1 MTQYAVGD
9 AVSHGGS
16 SWRASIAHSDY
27 PPGDPLPAW
36 IGPSYQWRIARDR
49 DVGSSDLI
57 IDLDSTAYSAD
68 PGWVMPSHA
77 RISVGGIGY
86 EIATSAAS
94 RFNGVNVR
102 FVLVRTTTAEA
113 LVKDDPVTI
122 AIADP
127 WELIAAKGDKGDSV
141 PQIIPIASET
151 AAGVVERAT
160 DAEAAA
166 GTDIERFTNSRQL
179 KQRIDAAPYSPNT
192 HDHDARY
199 SQINHLHDGRYL
211 QSYTPPIADTT
222 TLGIVEKA
230 TRAEADAGTDT
241 SRYMTPML
249 VQRRIDATAPGAV
262 VDASTTQKG
271 IVERATD
278 TEASGGTDSER
289 YITPS
294 HLKTAIDGVNITGSL
309 PAPVRN
315 GVRDIHLAASVSGT
329 QTNWVG
335 AAHYGQHIWF
345 LDSESGDAHAYFSR
359 TRAREPTKDIAL
371 GSATWRGAVS
381 DGTTIWFVD
390 AGQEKAV
397 AVNPDTLAFDAA
409 KDIDLGAGSWTGG
422 FADTSTLWFLRSGSS
437 IATAYAASNQ
447 ARDSSK
453 DINLSSFIGGGTW
466 IGGVWDVNS
475 SYWVFDSDSMIGFSF
490 DGLPIIDN
498 RAGREIRLTD
508 PIFTS
513 ASLSDVVLGRYGTI
527 WILDSATN
535 AARAYDL
542 TYQGRP
548 FGIATEAE
556 PGISERA
563 SDAEADT
570 GTDGTRYMTPA
581 LVKRR
586 VDAGLAGKSDTSHNH
601 DGRYLQSYT
610 PPVASETQA
619 GVVERA
625 NTTEADT
632 GTDGVRYM
640 TAALVKRRVDAGV
653 SGISS
658 PPNASLTARG
668 LIELATQQEVDDGT
682 DNERAVTPS
691 GLQKSPSAIR
701 NAYRGEWT
709 LTNPYLSGMTVT
721 LDGSWFICILA
732 NTASNSNKPDPTQT
746 YHMYW
751 RVIASKGDDGTG
763 GGTSTVPDASTTVK
777 GIVERAT
784 DSEATTGTDTTRYV
798 TPAQLKSATASSG
811 TGTGTVANASES
823 ARGIIEIATQDE
835 VDAGTDTERAVTPS
849 SLQKSPSAIRNAYK
863 GEWTAGNSYLTG
875 QTVTLDG
882 SWFINIQAGVA
893 TNSNKPDPTQTYHG
907 TWRVISG
914 KGDKGDAGTGTG
926 TGSVQDA
933 STTAKGIVERA
944 TDSEASAGTDS
955 TRYVTPRHIKAAID
969 AINTSGG
976 TGSGNIDLN
985 FKGQWTS
992 GNTYSR
998 FDTVSDA
1005 GSSFVAIVDNT
1016 ASSSNR
1022 PDASQQYHATWRIL
1036 AKKGDTGQAGTG
1048 GGGTTGLTR
1057 TRDGIARVPSKNFWI
1072 GDASWRGATSDGT
1085 TIWVIDDASK
1095 YARAW
1100 TASSESRNSGRDIS
1114 LGSSTGFGAARWAGA
1129 ACDGTTI
1136 WFVEQNYGV
1145 AHAWNASSR
1154 NRDSGRDISL
1164 GSSST
1169 GATQWW
1175 DGASDGSILWFFESN
1190 TNYARA
1196 WSASGRNRQSGRDI
1210 YLGTGTWRGMSSD
1223 GTTIWFV
1230 ERGVREARARSAS
1243 SGSRIG
1249 SRDIRLGPGAWW
1261 SCVTD
1266 GNELWCLDQGGER
1279 MHAWDVSTTAAIGSF
1294 AETHDLEDDSVPSE
1308 STRPISLRSARLV
1321 FPRATGFSVTNSKS
1335 RGTHDPVGVIS
1346 IINNGENNL
1355 EFQSVTD

>member
-230 TRAEADAGTDT
+230 TRAEADDGTDT

-249 VQRRIDATAPGAV
+249 VQRRIDAAAPPTVSDATTTAKGVVERATASEADTGTDSERYMTPELVKRRIDATAPGAV

-271 IVERATD
+271 IVERA
-278 TEASGGTDSER
+278 
-289 YITPS
+289 
-294 HLKTAIDGVNITGSL
+294 
-309 PAPVRN
+309 
-315 GVRDIHLAASVSGT
+315 
-329 QTNWVG
+329 
-335 AAHYGQHIWF
+335 
-345 LDSESGDAHAYFSR
+345 
-359 TRAREPTKDIAL
+359 
-371 GSATWRGAVS
+371 
-381 DGTTIWFVD
+381 
-390 AGQEKAV
+390 
-397 AVNPDTLAFDAA
+397 
-409 KDIDLGAGSWTGG
+409 
-422 FADTSTLWFLRSGSS
+422 
-437 IATAYAASNQ
+437 
-447 ARDSSK
+447 
-453 DINLSSFIGGGTW
+453 
-466 IGGVWDVNS
+466 
-475 SYWVFDSDSMIGFSF
+475 
-490 DGLPIIDN
+490 
-498 RAGREIRLTD
+498 
-508 PIFTS
+508 S
-513 ASLSDVVLGRYGTI
+513 AS
-527 WILDSATN
+527 
-535 AARAYDL
+535 
-542 TYQGRP
+542 
-548 FGIATEAE
+548 
-556 PGISERA
+556 
-563 SDAEADT
+563 EADT
-570 GTDGTRYMTPA
+570 GTDGTRYMSPA

-751 RVIASKGDDGTG
+751 RVVAGRGDDGTG

-798 TPAQLKSATASSG
+798 TPAQLKSATASSGTGTGTGTVANASESARGIIEIATQDEVDAGTDTERAVTPSSLQKSPSAIRNAYKGEWTAGNSYLTGQTVTLDGSWFICILANTASNSNKPDPTQTYHMYWRVVAGRGDDGTGGGTSTVPDASTTVKGIVERATDSEATTGTDTTRYVTPAQLKSATASSGTG

-882 SWFINIQAGVA
+882 SWFINITAGVA

-907 TWRVISG
+907 TWRVISR

-1100 TASSESRNSGRDIS
+1100 TASSQSRNSGRDIS

-1321 FPRATGFSVTNSKS
+1321 FPRATGFSVDAEKAQGGNAI
-1335 RGTHDPVGVIS
+1335 GAM
-1346 IINNGENNL
+1346 IIRNNGENDL
-1355 EFQSVTD
+1355 QFKIYTG